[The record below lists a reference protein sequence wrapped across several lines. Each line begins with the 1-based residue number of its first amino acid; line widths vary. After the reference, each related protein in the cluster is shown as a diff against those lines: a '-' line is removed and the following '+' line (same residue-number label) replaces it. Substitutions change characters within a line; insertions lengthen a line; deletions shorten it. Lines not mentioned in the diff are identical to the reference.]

1 MLEFLFINPNHL
13 YLRTTMPS
21 RLILGLFL
29 LASLSWG
36 QTFDKPVRKQRV
48 DLRKTPNPL
57 TDRARVTCYFF
68 PNFMVKEVDMG
79 EVGAERLGIV
89 PVTPQSMGKCA
100 RARSKEEIVI
110 PAEQWSGYF
119 MGVKKD
125 YLFLS
130 GYDLW
135 NGATPF
141 AIFDSRTGKKLFE
154 DSAKEISFVTRPD
167 QTIAMRY
174 LRVVSDDC
182 FILKDAACWQRITA
196 KYGLDNA
203 AAPDCRKGYEASAE
217 SMAKGRCAAQRAT
230 LAACLKKRAASGP
243 ETGAGFAV
251 SDFLSCGGGA
261 GSNTGSQAHRGRCGM
276 LARRL
281 NPGACQHLRHELDQ
295 SKESIVR
302 A

>member
-1 MLEFLFINPNHL
+1 
-13 YLRTTMPS
+13 MPS

-48 DLRKTPNPL
+48 DLRRTPNQL

-79 EVGAERLGIV
+79 EVGAERLGIL
-89 PVTPQSMGKCA
+89 PVTPQSTGKCV
-100 RARSKEEIVI
+100 RARGKEEIVI

-125 YLFLS
+125 YIFLS
-130 GYDLW
+130 GSDLW
-135 NGATPF
+135 NSSSPF

-154 DSAKEISFVTRPD
+154 DSAKEISFVTKPD
-167 QTIAMRY
+167 QAMAMHY

-182 FILKDAACWQRITA
+182 FILKDAACWQRMAA
-196 KYGLDNA
+196 KYGLNNA

-217 SMAKGRCAAQRAT
+217 SMAKGRCAAQRAP
-230 LAACLKKRAASGP
+230 LAACMKKERPLALKQALDSPSVISYPVEVELGATPTAKP
-243 ETGAGFAV
+243 TGAAV
-251 SDFLSCGGGA
+251 GCWPAD
-261 GSNTGSQAHRGRCGM
+261 
-276 LARRL
+276 
-281 NPGACQHLRHELDQ
+281 
-295 SKESIVR
+295 
-302 A
+302 